1 LEQQVAPFVSAPET
15 AEESHWK
22 ALESDPDLQHLLAEK
37 RRFIVPATI
46 FFIVY
51 YFALPVLVGY
61 FPRLMSTKVVGNINL
76 AYLFAVSEFV
86 MTAVV
91 IYLYVKRANHFDE
104 LADQLRAKVT
114 GGARR

>member
-1 LEQQVAPFVSAPET
+1 
-15 AEESHWK
+15 
-22 ALESDPDLQHLLAEK
+22 
-37 RRFIVPATI
+37 
-46 FFIVY
+46 
-51 YFALPVLVGY
+51 
-61 FPRLMSTKVVGNINL
+61 MSTKVVGNINL